1 MSADLQRLVGKILED
16 EEFATALVDDPETA
30 LAVAGIEPTVELLEA
45 LQGVDLE
52 SLKELAAAFGEDQ
65 AAV

>member
-16 EEFATALVDDPETA
+16 EAFAQALVADPETA
-30 LAVAGIEPTVELLEA
+30 LAEAGIEPTVDLLEA

-52 SLKELAAAFGEDQ
+52 SLKELAAAFGENQ

>member
-16 EEFATALVDDPETA
+16 ETFARALVADPETA
-30 LAVAGIEPTVELLEA
+30 LAEAGIEPTVDLLEA
-45 LQGVDLE
+45 LEGVDLE
-52 SLKELAAAFGEDQ
+52 SLKELAAAFGENQ

>member
-16 EEFATALVDDPETA
+16 EAFAQALVADPETA
-30 LAVAGIEPTVELLEA
+30 LAEANIEPTVDLLDA
-45 LQGVDLE
+45 LEGVDLE
-52 SLKELAAAFGEDQ
+52 SLKELAAAFGENQ

>member
-16 EEFATALVDDPETA
+16 EAFARALVADPETA
-30 LAVAGIEPTVELLEA
+30 LAEADIEPTVDLLEA
-45 LQGVDLE
+45 LEGVDLE
-52 SLKELAAAFGEDQ
+52 SLKELAAAFGENQ